1 MKIRIEISQ
10 AEDEEII
17 IKCKERTDKISHLE
31 TVIENV
37 VRGDSLLVLYIG
49 NTEYYISKKDV
60 LFFETYDGKVCAHTK
75 ERMYMTTYKLFE
87 LEDIMPSYFVRVSKS
102 VIVNIK
108 KISSLCRELTG
119 NGEITFT
126 DCDKNTYFSRGYH
139 RILKDKI
146 EEVRFGK

>member
-1 MKIRIEISQ
+1 MKIRIEISDSQ
-10 AEDEEII
+10 DEEVII
-17 IKCKERTDKISHLE
+17 RCKERTEKIRLLE
-31 TVIENV
+31 QTIENV
-37 VRGDSLLVLYIG
+37 VRSDNLLVLYIG
-49 NTEYYISKKDV
+49 NTEYYISKKDI

-75 ERMYMTTYKLFE
+75 ERMYMTNYKLFE

-102 VIVNIK
+102 VIVNVK
-108 KISSLCRELTG
+108 MISSLCRELTG

-126 DCDKNTYFSRGYH
+126 DCDKNTYFSRGYY